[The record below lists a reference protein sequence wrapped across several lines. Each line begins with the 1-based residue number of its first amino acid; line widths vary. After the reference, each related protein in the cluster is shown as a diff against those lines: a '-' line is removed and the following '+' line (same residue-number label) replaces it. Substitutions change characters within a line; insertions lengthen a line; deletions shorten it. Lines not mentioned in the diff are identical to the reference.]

1 MCFVRPFS
9 YRYQSVRMPPIKR
22 ISVLAL
28 ILTSVV
34 VVLAQLENVEN
45 SSRGCASSHEQCL
58 PRVLCA
64 QDGPRVKRTVTLC
77 TTPDGVEGICCRP
90 VAQETSERLKRSL
103 QHQIPDQLLTNA
115 VRKGHRVYARK
126 MVQIEKNLDNK
137 NRKPKMTEASLVHRF
152 HGSPF
157 TPRVKEDAIQD
168 QHEAYEDVF
177 VVRSLV
183 EALNLT
189 KEAPELQDGID
200 VEDGKKLHKRCIPP
214 KPCDPSARYRSIDGS
229 CNNPIPERSSWGAAG
244 HPFVRLLPPAYEDG
258 VWAPRLHS
266 AVTGR
271 LLPNARDISVVVF
284 PDDDRPDPKFNLLL
298 MQFGQFMSHDF
309 TRSASVRK
317 GNEEIQCCLP
327 DHSGPI
333 HWEQAHFACLPI
345 TVSPNDPFY
354 SKFGIRCLNF
364 VRLALVREGKCKLGY
379 GKQLNRITHFIDG
392 STVYG
397 SDPETAASLRTFTGG
412 RLQSVFPS
420 GEELLPF
427 ENQQGACEPWASA
440 CFRAGDDRSNQIIS
454 LTEVHVLFLREHNRI
469 AAQLAKINQN
479 WDDERLYQETRRIVI
494 AEIQKIFYNDYL
506 PAIVGHHT
514 ARQYGLLDNIGH
526 GHTALYSPDVKPL
539 VLNELT
545 GAAFRFGHSTVDGAF
560 LIQHRHRR
568 SELVPIQ
575 DVFLNPS
582 RLLERSFFDDLLYS
596 LIDQPQQQVDDSI
609 THGLTRLLFAG
620 HHPFGSDLASLNIQR
635 GRDHALR
642 PYNDYREWAGLPRI
656 TSFHQFGPAGE
667 RLASVY
673 DSPDDVDLWVGGL
686 LEPPAPGGALV
697 GATFATI
704 LSEQFARL
712 KYGDRYYYTNGP
724 EHNPGHFT
732 VDQLQEIGKASL
744 ATVICA
750 NIDHPEAFSV
760 PQNVF
765 LHPSEHKNPPI
776 PCHSLPAIELG
787 AWRGH

>member
-1 MCFVRPFS
+1 
-9 YRYQSVRMPPIKR
+9 MPPIKR

-34 VVLAQLENVEN
+34 AVLAELESVEN
-45 SSRGCASSHEQCL
+45 SLLGCASPHQQCL

-64 QDGPRVKRTVTLC
+64 QGEPRGRRDVTGC
-77 TTPDGVEGICCRP
+77 TASDGVEGICCRP
-90 VAQETSERLKRSL
+90 LAHAERVRRSL
-103 QHQIPDQLLTNA
+103 LHRVPDQLLSNA
-115 VRKGHRVYARK
+115 VREGHRVYARK
-126 MVQIEKNLDNK
+126 MVQIEKDHSE
-137 NRKPKMTEASLVHRF
+137 RKPETVQPSLVHRF

-157 TPRVKEDAIQD
+157 TRREQGDAVQD

-189 KEAPELQDGID
+189 KEAPELQHGID
-200 VEDGKKLHKRCIPP
+200 VAVDEGKKLHKRCIPP
-214 KPCDPSARYRSIDGS
+214 KHCDPAARYRSIDGS

-244 HPFVRLLPPAYEDG
+244 HPFERLLPPAYEDG

-271 LLPNARDISVVVF
+271 LLPNAREISVVVF
-284 PDDDRPDPKFNLLL
+284 PDNDRPDPQFNLLL

-317 GNEEIQCCLP
+317 GHEEVQCCLP
-327 DHSGPI
+327 DHSGPV
-333 HWEQAHFACLPI
+333 HRERAHFACLPI
-345 TVSPNDPFY
+345 TVSPSDPFY
-354 SKFGIRCLNF
+354 SKFGIR
-364 VRLALVREGKCKLGY
+364 
-379 GKQLNRITHFIDG
+379 
-392 STVYG
+392 
-397 SDPETAASLRTFTGG
+397 
-412 RLQSVFPS
+412 
-420 GEELLPF
+420 
-427 ENQQGACEPWASA
+427 
-440 CFRAGDDRSNQIIS
+440 
-454 LTEVHVLFLREHNRI
+454 
-469 AAQLAKINQN
+469 
-479 WDDERLYQETRRIVI
+479 
-494 AEIQKIFYNDYL
+494 
-506 PAIVGHHT
+506 
-514 ARQYGLLDNIGH
+514 
-526 GHTALYSPDVKPL
+526 
-539 VLNELT
+539 
-545 GAAFRFGHSTVDGAF
+545 
-560 LIQHRHRR
+560 IQHRHRR

-575 DVFLNPS
+575 DVFLDPS

-620 HHPFGSDLASLNIQR
+620 RHPFGSDLASLNIQR

-656 TSFHQFGPAGE
+656 TNFQQFGPVGE

-673 DSPDDVDLWVGGL
+673 DSPEDVDLWVGGL

-697 GATFATI
+697 GPTFATI

-724 EHNPGHFT
+724 QHNPGYFT
-732 VDQLQEIGKASL
+732 VGQLQQIGRVSL

-765 LHPSEHKNPPI
+765 LHPNEHKNPPV
-776 PCHSLPAIELG
+776 PCRSLPGIELS

>member
-1 MCFVRPFS
+1 
-9 YRYQSVRMPPIKR
+9 MPPIKR

-28 ILTSVV
+28 ILTSIV
-34 VVLAQLENVEN
+34 VVLAELESVEH
-45 SSRGCASSHEQCL
+45 SSPGCASPHHQCL

-64 QDGPRVKRTVTLC
+64 QSEPRGKREVVTFC
-77 TTPDGVEGICCRP
+77 TALDGVEGICCRP
-90 VAQETSERLKRSL
+90 LAQEASARVKRSL
-103 QHQIPDQLLTNA
+103 LHQIPDQLLTNA
-115 VRKGHRVYARK
+115 VREGHRVYARK
-126 MVQIEKNLDNK
+126 MVKMEKNHSE
-137 NRKPKMTEASLVHRF
+137 RKPQMAEASLVHRF

-157 TPRVKEDAIQD
+157 TRRDQDAVQD

-177 VVRSLV
+177 VVRSLI

-200 VEDGKKLHKRCIPP
+200 VDEGKKLHKRCIPP
-214 KPCDPSARYRSIDGS
+214 KHCDPSARYRSIDGS

-244 HPFVRLLPPAYEDG
+244 HPFERLLPPAYEDG

-271 LLPNARDISVVVF
+271 LLPNARDISVAVF
-284 PDDDRPDPKFNLLL
+284 PDNDRPDPKFNLLL

-309 TRSASVRK
+309 TRSASVRN
-317 GNEEIQCCLP
+317 GDEEIQCCLP
-327 DHSGPI
+327 DHSGPV
-333 HWEQAHFACLPI
+333 HREGAHFACLPI

-364 VRLALVREGKCKLGY
+364 VRLALAREGKCKLGY

-397 SDPETAASLRTFTGG
+397 SDPETAASLRTFNGG

-427 ENQQGACEPWASA
+427 ENRRGACEPWASA

-469 AAQLAKINQN
+469 ASQLAEINRH

-514 ARQYGLLDNIGH
+514 ARQYGLLDNTEH

-575 DVFLNPS
+575 DVFLDPS
-582 RLLERSFFDDLLYS
+582 RLLERSFFDDLLFS

-656 TSFHQFGPAGE
+656 TSFEQFGAVGE

-686 LEPPAPGGALV
+686 LEPPARGGALI
-697 GATFATI
+697 GPTFASI

-724 EHNPGHFT
+724 QHNPGFFT
-732 VDQLQEIGKASL
+732 VDQLREIGKASL
-744 ATVICA
+744 ATVICG
-750 NIDHPEAFSV
+750 NIDHPEGFSV

-765 LHPSEHKNPPI
+765 LHPSEHKNPPV
-776 PCHSLPAIELG
+776 PCRSLPAIELS
-787 AWRGH
+787 AWSGH